1 MMARHHGMVGRR
13 RYGGMGMF
21 ALPYFVIFELFGP
34 VIEVVGTIAF
44 IAAVS
49 LGIISVGLALALF
62 TVAVLFGL
70 LISFSVL
77 LMEERAFRRYPGW
90 RCLRRLIFSAV
101 IENFGYRQLNAVI
114 RVRAWWTV
122 FRAGGWGEMEAGFE
136 QPEVS
141 QAEVSPSAP

>member
-1 MMARHHGMVGRR
+1 VR
-13 RYGGMGMF
+13 
-21 ALPYFVIFELFGP
+21 P
-34 VIEVVGTIAF
+34 TIAF

-90 RCLRRLIFSAV
+90 RCLRRLIFAAV
-101 IENFGYRQLNAVI
+101 IENIGYRQLNAVI

-122 FRAGGWGEMEAGFE
+122 FRAGGWGEMERAGFE

-141 QAEVSPSAP
+141 PSAP